1 MSSYK
6 PKGVTTAAIAT
17 NSAVKS
23 VIHLVIRTDDSTPV
37 EAVESV
43 RRRDGH
49 SEECN
54 CVPITDLTVVR
65 HHDLMGRL

>member
-17 NSAVKS
+17 NSVVRS
-23 VIHLVIRTDDSTPV
+23 VIHLVVRIDESTAV
-37 EAVESV
+37 EAAESV
-43 RRRDGH
+43 RRRDGQ

-54 CVPITDLTVVR
+54 CVPITDLTSR
-65 HHDLMGRL
+65 